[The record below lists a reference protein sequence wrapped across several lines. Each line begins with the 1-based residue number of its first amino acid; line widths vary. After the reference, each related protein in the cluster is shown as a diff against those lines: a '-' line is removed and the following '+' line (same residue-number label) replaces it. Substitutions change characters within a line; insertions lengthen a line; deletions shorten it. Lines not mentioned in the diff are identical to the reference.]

1 MYRLLRVLNWSLTR
15 FKTLKSRK
23 MYELQCEF
31 ECVEDW
37 MRTATYPNVFLIF
50 FIDESMKFAAIE
62 TNGGIYLTKLSWVF
76 FRKYCLFVHTFRIH
90 CLWFSCLIFG
100 SCNKRNLPY
109 LTKYQCTHNRNT
121 RILLS
126 MIYYQLI
133 HLEFFNAIDE
143 EIQTTYI
150 EHWTRRKDTHYNKS

>member
-1 MYRLLRVLNWSLTR
+1 MRIWMCWRLNENRNISQRIFDLLYWW
-15 FKTLKSRK
+15 K
-23 MYELQCEF
+23 YEIC
-31 ECVEDW
+31 CHWD
-37 MRTATYPNVFLIF
+37 
-50 FIDESMKFAAIE
+50 
-62 TNGGIYLTKLSWVF
+62 NGGIYLTKLSWVF